1 MKHLHPIAR
10 LTAGLFAVLL
20 PMTAVP
26 QYAPLPVSAA
36 DLPIETYIRNAWT
49 NYETEV
55 DVSSYSLTLDE
66 LTEIYSSMLYTD
78 SDWFYIGSFRYQ
90 INSRDKVTKIL
101 ITYNYETEEIR
112 EKRSE
117 LNQKIREITDGIHEE
132 WSTAETVLYLH
143 DCVIDGCQYDFT
155 YTYGDAYAA
164 LVGGKAVCQGYALA
178 MNLLCRSAGIPCYAI
193 TSNDLN
199 HMWNVVCVDG
209 EWYQL
214 DATNDDFAPNMLGHS
229 LHSYV
234 LCSDAYMM
242 ADANHA
248 ADDWNYFS
256 DGNPITC
263 SSTEY
268 EDAFWVGACD
278 TVEAMPDGTFVYAM
292 MQDPNTITSSG
303 QIYTELM
310 RGSLSAEPVKL
321 GTVKAYWK
329 TPDSKVYT
337 ACYVCTDVF
346 GDAMYFHTT
355 DKIYK
360 MPLSGESSELVY
372 TLSSDESAAGYLYGI
387 QIDDQTGILTYQI
400 MDRADFENPSDPLD
414 PPVVPEFHTI
424 QLDLPDPVETTTVT
438 ESETTTTATST
449 TETTATESETT
460 TSTTSATTSETTT
473 TTTASET
480 TTTETTTTTS
490 TTETTAAT
498 TSETT
503 TSATETTTTTTETTL
518 TPTTTTTTETTTT
531 TTAAPIVMTLR
542 GDTDCNGEV
551 SVLDAVL
558 LARVTAEDT
567 ETGITEQGKANA
579 DCDLNGNVT
588 GEDLRWLLR
597 FLANLIVE

>member
-78 SDWFYIGSFRYQ
+78 SDWFYVHSFYYQ
-90 INSRDKVTKIL
+90 TDFRKKVTKIQ
-101 ITYNYETEEIR
+101 ITYNYETKEIPQKRR
-112 EKRSE
+112 E
-117 LNQKIREITDGIHEE
+117 LDQKIREITDGIHED

-164 LVGGKAVCQGYALA
+164 LVGGEAVCQGYALA

-214 DATNDDFAPNMLGHS
+214 DATNDDFAPNMLGHA

-292 MQDPNTITSSG
+292 MQDPDTITASG

-360 MPLSGESSELVY
+360 MPLSGGSSELVY
-372 TLSSDESAAGYLYGI
+372 TLSSEESAAGYLYGI
-387 QIDDQTGILTYQI
+387 RIDDETGILTYQI
-400 MDRADFENPSDPLD
+400 MDRADFENPENPLD
-414 PPVVPEFHTI
+414 PAVVPEFHTL
-424 QLDLPDPVETTTVT
+424 QLDLPEPVETTTTEESETTTTTTSTTT
-438 ESETTTTATST
+438 ESETTTTATT
-449 TETTATESETT
+449 TTESETT
-460 TSTTSATTSETTT
+460 TTATTTTESETTT
-473 TTTASET
+473 TTTTTESET
-480 TTTETTTTTS
+480 TTMTTATATTETETTATTTETTV
-490 TTETTAAT
+490 
-498 TSETT
+498 
-503 TSATETTTTTTETTL
+503 

-531 TTAAPIVMTLR
+531 TTAEPIVMTLR

-558 LARVTAEDT
+558 LARVAAEDT
-567 ETGITEQGKANA
+567 ETGITDQGKANA
-579 DCDLNGNVT
+579 DCDLNDKVT
-588 GEDLRWLLR
+588 SDDLRWLLR
-597 FLANLIVE
+597 FLANKSVD

>member
-1 MKHLHPIAR
+1 
-10 LTAGLFAVLL
+10 
-20 PMTAVP
+20 
-26 QYAPLPVSAA
+26 
-36 DLPIETYIRNAWT
+36 
-49 NYETEV
+49 
-55 DVSSYSLTLDE
+55 
-66 LTEIYSSMLYTD
+66 
-78 SDWFYIGSFRYQ
+78 
-90 INSRDKVTKIL
+90 
-101 ITYNYETEEIR
+101 
-112 EKRSE
+112 
-117 LNQKIREITDGIHEE
+117 
-132 WSTAETVLYLH
+132 
-143 DCVIDGCQYDFT
+143 
-155 YTYGDAYAA
+155 
-164 LVGGKAVCQGYALA
+164 
-178 MNLLCRSAGIPCYAI
+178 
-193 TSNDLN
+193 
-199 HMWNVVCVDG
+199 MWNVVCVDG

-214 DATNDDFAPNMLGHS
+214 DATNDDFAPNMLGHA

-292 MQDPNTITSSG
+292 MQDPDTITASG

-360 MPLSGESSELVY
+360 MPLSGGSSELVY
-372 TLSSDESAAGYLYGI
+372 TLSSEESAAGYLYGI
-387 QIDDQTGILTYQI
+387 RIDDETGILTYQI
-400 MDRADFENPSDPLD
+400 MDRADFENPENPLD
-414 PPVVPEFHTI
+414 PAVVPEFHTL
-424 QLDLPDPVETTTVT
+424 QLDLPEPVETTTTEESETTTTTTSTTT
-438 ESETTTTATST
+438 ESETTTTATT
-449 TETTATESETT
+449 TTESETT
-460 TSTTSATTSETTT
+460 TTATTTTESETTT
-473 TTTASET
+473 TTTTTESET
-480 TTTETTTTTS
+480 TTMTTATATTETETTATTTETTV
-490 TTETTAAT
+490 
-498 TSETT
+498 
-503 TSATETTTTTTETTL
+503 

-531 TTAAPIVMTLR
+531 TTAEPIVMTLR

-558 LARVTAEDT
+558 LARVAAEDT
-567 ETGITEQGKANA
+567 ETGITDQGKANA
-579 DCDLNGNVT
+579 DCDLNDKVT
-588 GEDLRWLLR
+588 SDDLRWLLR
-597 FLANLIVE
+597 FLANKSVD